1 MRNPRSPRFPAGLTA
16 LLAATLVF
24 PTLAGAGVPSPRA
37 RVQERLQAVADAA
50 VKRGDYPG
58 VSLAAALPDGTVL
71 TAVAGVADRDTRVPL
86 KPADRMPAGSVGK
99 TFVAAA
105 ALQLVHEGRL
115 DLDAKVGRYLGRA
128 PWFPRLPNAPDVTVR
143 MLLNHTAGLERHE
156 FKEAFTTDLTRN
168 PDKVWKP
175 EELVA
180 YVLGD
185 RPLFPAGKGWAYSD
199 THYIV
204 LGMVLE
210 KVTGKAWFDLLR
222 ERFLGPLRLEGTL
235 PAESRAIPG
244 LVQGYAGEGNPFGGT
259 DAMITDGRFAF
270 NPRNEWTGGG
280 VVSTPRDLARWAR
293 ELYAGRLIA
302 PARRKEMLQGIG
314 TDMGPGVQ
322 YGLGVLIRP
331 SERGITWGHS
341 GFFPGYLTDMAYFPD
356 LGLAVAAQVNS
367 SVPRSRGKALFPLLV
382 EVAAALGEQ
391 PCDRVTRLT
400 RKKK

>member
-1 MRNPRSPRFPAGLTA
+1 MTNPRSPLLSAGLMA
-16 LLAATLVF
+16 LLALVLVW
-24 PTLAGAGVPSPRA
+24 PAVVRAGTPSPRA

-50 VKRGDYPG
+50 VKSGDYPG

-71 TAVAGVADRDTRVPL
+71 TAVAGVADRDTRVSL
-86 KPADRMPAGSVGK
+86 KPSDRMPAGSVGK

-105 ALQLVHEGRL
+105 ALQLAREDRL
-115 DLDAKVGRYLGRA
+115 DLDAKIERYLGSE
-128 PWFPRLPNAPDVTVR
+128 PWFPRLPNARDVTVR

-156 FKEAFTTDLTRN
+156 FKEKFTTNLTRN

-180 YVLGD
+180 YVLDD

-222 ERFLGPLRLEGTL
+222 QRLLKPLRLKDTL
-235 PAESRAIPG
+235 PAESRVIPR
-244 LVQGYAGEGNPFGGT
+244 LVQGYAGKDNPFGGT

-270 NPRNEWTGGG
+270 NPQNEWTGGG

-293 ELYAGRLIA
+293 ELYTGRLIA
-302 PARRKEMLQGIG
+302 PALRKEMLEGIE
-314 TDMGPGVQ
+314 TDMGPGVK
-322 YGLGVLIRP
+322 YGLGVLIRL

-356 LGLAVAAQVNS
+356 LRLAVAVQVNS

-382 EVAAALGEQ
+382 KAAGALGE
-391 PCDRVTRLT
+391 PP
-400 RKKK
+400 